1 MSTILPWL
9 DGTTRIDIAFLC
21 SQRVEGTA
29 FGERARSIDSQAPG
43 KSKTIIVQKSLWS
56 QKQNCSIRCGMSY
69 VSNICVPERQR
80 RMYNGPSAFFSSI
93 ISATL
98 RTSALPP
105 RATPASPTLPRPA
118 QPVQAPRRRRRGT
131 QEERWCGVAGGTRR
145 SQGGGAKRPFEF
157 PVRYPCRHGITRA

>member
-29 FGERARSIDSQAPG
+29 FGERARSTDSQAPG

-80 RMYNGPSAFFSSI
+80 RMCHEPSALFSSI
-93 ISATL
+93 ISAPPCGHRRCPPVRHL
-98 RTSALPP
+98 PAL
-105 RATPASPTLPRPA
+105 LYL
-118 QPVQAPRRRRRGT
+118 V
-131 QEERWCGVAGGTRR
+131 RR
-145 SQGGGAKRPFEF
+145 SLSRPRGATGG
-157 PVRYPCRHGITRA
+157 